1 MAKFGQAFINQLTNP
16 GYGQGLFNLGATIG
30 SAPAVAAERKEKKD
44 RLERLD
50 QSFIKA
56 DQGVAAAQQ
65 GDVAAITKRMQEIS
79 QIAANPNVD
88 LEEKQLYRKELQSL
102 RSMLPEAA
110 NIQTKNKASA
120 IYKAEEALTSGQ
132 LDSITDPANKK
143 RVEDSLRMRIEE
155 MKRDPEALQEYN
167 KFKVEKFRTNKLEE
181 QMQSE
186 TWLNANANKIKTAI
200 QEGSLDV
207 IDTLGKEAEENGYF
221 NSFQTYL
228 TTASQNQET
237 LDKIEGRRLTRTK
250 EPNFDYQDQI
260 DSLPEKL
267 KPVVQNR
274 FDAYKKVAE
283 AGWDGKVW
291 KEGQR
296 TRAIQLENDFIE
308 TLSRVQL
315 EAAFA
320 DFRKSIS
327 DSKTEEERKY
337 REELYNKEL
346 LSKAEIE
353 YRQPVSPREIIA
365 ELSFIAKNSKKPT
378 EAEKQQ
384 AEQNVKNYKLQEY
397 TNMFFYLDPE
407 GAREKFGFP
416 EPSQK
421 AISALLADPTEDKV
435 KAFQEKFGYVPNLES
450 PTEAVFPETVQREI
464 NPVSRRVAQYGAQF
478 IKELPESPPGVLV
491 RGAAQGGLG
500 LFEGITDFVGD
511 TAAAFEEE
519 L

>member
-1 MAKFGQAFINQLTNP
+1 MPRFSQQVLNALSNPQAGMLTGQAIANVSEGFAEIP
-16 GYGQGLFNLGATIG
+16 GQIIAQ
-30 SAPAVAAERKEKKD
+30 RKEKE

-207 IDTLGKEAEENGYF
+207 IDALGKEAEK
-221 NSFQTYL
+221 TV
-228 TTASQNQET
+228 T
-237 LDKIEGRRLTRTK
+237 LILFKHTLQQRRR
-250 EPNFDYQDQI
+250 I
-260 DSLPEKL
+260 
-267 KPVVQNR
+267 
-274 FDAYKKVAE
+274 
-283 AGWDGKVW
+283 
-291 KEGQR
+291 
-296 TRAIQLENDFIE
+296 
-308 TLSRVQL
+308 
-315 EAAFA
+315 
-320 DFRKSIS
+320 
-327 DSKTEEERKY
+327 
-337 REELYNKEL
+337 
-346 LSKAEIE
+346 
-353 YRQPVSPREIIA
+353 
-365 ELSFIAKNSKKPT
+365 KKP
-378 EAEKQQ
+378 
-384 AEQNVKNYKLQEY
+384 
-397 TNMFFYLDPE
+397 
-407 GAREKFGFP
+407 
-416 EPSQK
+416 
-421 AISALLADPTEDKV
+421 
-435 KAFQEKFGYVPNLES
+435 
-450 PTEAVFPETVQREI
+450 
-464 NPVSRRVAQYGAQF
+464 
-478 IKELPESPPGVLV
+478 
-491 RGAAQGGLG
+491 
-500 LFEGITDFVGD
+500 
-511 TAAAFEEE
+511 
-519 L
+519 

>member
-1 MAKFGQAFINQLTNP
+1 MARFGQAFINQLTNP
-16 GYGQGLFNLGATIG
+16 SYSQGMFNLGATIG

-65 GDVAAITKRMQEIS
+65 GDVAAITKRMQEIR
-79 QIAANPNVD
+79 QIAANPNVN

-102 RSMLPEAA
+102 RRMLPEAA

-186 TWLNANANKIKTAI
+186 AWLNANANKIKTAI

-237 LDKIEGRRLTRTK
+237 LDKIEQRRLTRTK

-267 KPVVQNR
+267 KPLVQNR

-283 AGWDGKVW
+283 AGWDGKVLPCIH
-291 KEGQR
+291 
-296 TRAIQLENDFIE
+296 AL
-308 TLSRVQL
+308 
-315 EAAFA
+315 
-320 DFRKSIS
+320 
-327 DSKTEEERKY
+327 
-337 REELYNKEL
+337 L
-346 LSKAEIE
+346 LS
-353 YRQPVSPREIIA
+353 
-365 ELSFIAKNSKKPT
+365 LSLI
-378 EAEKQQ
+378 
-384 AEQNVKNYKLQEY
+384 
-397 TNMFFYLDPE
+397 
-407 GAREKFGFP
+407 
-416 EPSQK
+416 
-421 AISALLADPTEDKV
+421 
-435 KAFQEKFGYVPNLES
+435 
-450 PTEAVFPETVQREI
+450 
-464 NPVSRRVAQYGAQF
+464 
-478 IKELPESPPGVLV
+478 
-491 RGAAQGGLG
+491 
-500 LFEGITDFVGD
+500 
-511 TAAAFEEE
+511 
-519 L
+519 